1 MESPATVHLTQ
12 HWRIVFMATVKAV
25 PEGYSTVT
33 PSLIQRD
40 CSKAIEFYKKAL
52 GAVERMRMP
61 GPDGKIMHA
70 ELQIGSSIVMMND
83 EMMGSKSAESLGGSP
98 ISFYLYVENCDS
110 ALQKAIAA
118 GGKEKMPAA
127 DMFWGDRIAQFEDPY
142 GYRWMLATH
151 TKDLTP
157 DEIKKGQ
164 DEWMKQM
171 AGAH

>member
-1 MESPATVHLTQ
+1 
-12 HWRIVFMATVKAV
+12 MAKAKAV

-40 CSKAIEFYKKAL
+40 CTKAIDYYKKAL

-70 ELQIGSSIVMMND
+70 ELQIGTSIVMMND
-83 EMMGSKSAESLGGSP
+83 EMMGMKSAESLGATP
-98 ISFYLYVENCDS
+98 VSFYLYVDDCDA
-110 ALQKAIAA
+110 ALQKAISA
-118 GGKEKMPAA
+118 GGKEVMPAS
-127 DMFWGDRIAQFEDPY
+127 DMFWGDRMGQFADPF
-142 GYRWMLATH
+142 GYRWTLATH
-151 TKDLTP
+151 VKDMTP
-157 DEIKKGQ
+157 EEMKKGQ